1 MLDSVRG
8 ERYSVSVGGVMNMSG
23 IGGEREVIHQGPK
36 GEEDELFRDI
46 DGERKEWATGIA
58 S

>member
-1 MLDSVRG
+1 
-8 ERYSVSVGGVMNMSG
+8 MSG